1 MEADMAKKKLT
12 QMRTELDKQKKD
24 QLRLRHDN

>member
-12 QMRTELDKQKKD
+12 QMRQELDKHKKGD
-24 QLRLRHDN
+24 LLTKH